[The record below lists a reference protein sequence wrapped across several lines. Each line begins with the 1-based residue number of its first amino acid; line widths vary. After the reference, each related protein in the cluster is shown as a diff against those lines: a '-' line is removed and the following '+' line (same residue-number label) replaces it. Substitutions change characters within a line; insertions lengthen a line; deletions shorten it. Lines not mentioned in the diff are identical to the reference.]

1 MKLHVRISAQNL
13 PSSSCVSVIALVFLL
28 NKSAGRADDSDTSTG
43 AIHPGDVV
51 TTIAE
56 SWSLALQI
64 ALRRS
69 RNRSALEAAIERE
82 TVEATRRFG
91 TVKCSVAPD
100 DERDP
105 LALLARRRIDVEI
118 ASLRNRLAIT
128 YRSLCIGG
136 RLALTFDVETIEN
149 PR

>member
-1 MKLHVRISAQNL
+1 MKRRKLAFG
-13 PSSSCVSVIALVFLL
+13 SVIALVFLL
-28 NKSAGRADDSDTSTG
+28 NGSAYPADDDNASTG

-56 SWSLALQI
+56 TWSLALQVAI
-64 ALRRS
+64 RRS
-69 RNRSALEAAIERE
+69 RSRNALQTAIERE

-91 TVKCSVAPD
+91 TVKCRAAPD
-100 DERDP
+100 DEHDP
-105 LALLARRRIDVEI
+105 LALLARRRVDEAI
-118 ASLRNRLAIT
+118 ASLKARLVIT

-136 RLALTFDVETIEN
+136 RLAVTFDVKPIDK